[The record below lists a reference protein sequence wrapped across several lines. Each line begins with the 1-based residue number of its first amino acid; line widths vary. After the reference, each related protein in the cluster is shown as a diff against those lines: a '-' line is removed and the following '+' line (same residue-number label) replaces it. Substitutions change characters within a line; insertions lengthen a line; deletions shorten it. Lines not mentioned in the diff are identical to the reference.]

1 MNSLN
6 ADIRVLSDFLRRHH
20 RIVALT
26 GAGISAA
33 SGIPTYRD
41 AGGTWRGQA
50 PVQHQEFV
58 SDPARR
64 RRYWARSLLG
74 WPAVRDA
81 RPNAAH
87 LALAR
92 LQHHSVLDLI
102 ITQNVDRL
110 HQRAGSQRVVD
121 LHGRLDQVRCLS
133 CDVVLGRETLQ
144 HDLLR
149 ANPGYRGSA
158 PDKLPDG
165 DVDLPAI
172 QEGDVEVPDCARCG
186 GVLMPDVIFFGGS
199 VPRSRV
205 QSCGQ
210 AIRDAD
216 ALLAV
221 GTSLQV
227 YSGFRFCRLAAELD
241 KPIALINPGK
251 TRADPLASVKLTSD
265 CGPLLGSVVD
275 ALSPGRPDH

>member
-1 MNSLN
+1 MSSLN
-6 ADIRVLSDFLRRHH
+6 ADIRLLSTFLQSHH
-20 RIVALT
+20 RVVALT

-50 PVQHQEFV
+50 PVQHQEFIT
-58 SDPARR
+58 DPARR
-64 RRYWARSLLG
+64 RRYWARSLIG
-74 WPAVRDA
+74 WPAIRDA

-92 LQHHSVLDLI
+92 LQQRSALDLI

-110 HQRAGSQRVVD
+110 HQRAGSRRVVD
-121 LHGRLDQVRCLS
+121 LHGRLDRVRCLS
-133 CDVVLGRETLQ
+133 CAALLGRETLQ

-149 ANPGYRGSA
+149 ANPGCQQTA
-158 PDKLPDG
+158 LKNLPDG
-165 DVDLPAI
+165 DADLPTAP
-172 QEGDVEVPDCARCG
+172 EDRLRVPGCARCG
-186 GVLMPDVIFFGGS
+186 GVLMPDVVFFGGS

-210 AIRDAD
+210 AIREAD

-227 YSGFRFCRLAAELD
+227 YSGFRFCRLAAELG

-251 TRADPLASVKLTSD
+251 TRADHLAAVKLTSD
-265 CGPLLGSVVD
+265 CGPLLGRVAD
-275 ALSPGRPDH
+275 ALSPAQADH